1 MNLTLELDAW
11 SRGIRQTLNLA
22 KFVDLLAPQFFL
34 ANSKRDLLVWIFP
47 TLFADTRTLM
57 ENLNLI
63 MNSLYNSRR
72 SLSLRS
78 ISSRQQGTEIY
89 DKSCRSLTRAAAAIK
104 SRRASGS
111 SSPIQRRDRSFPPFL
126 SSFPP
131 TLPSSYSRS
140 PSPQVDWCSADITW
154 KRDHSKHCYGRR
166 LRAQ

>member
-1 MNLTLELDAW
+1 
-11 SRGIRQTLNLA
+11 
-22 KFVDLLAPQFFL
+22 
-34 ANSKRDLLVWIFP
+34 
-47 TLFADTRTLM
+47 M

-111 SSPIQRRDRSFPPFL
+111 APRFSSATVRSLRFFLLSLPLSLLVPPAHPPVPTGLVQCRHNVKTGSFKALLRPASACTVGIRRRKSFIETTSDFKIFRYLRNIQ
-126 SSFPP
+126 
-131 TLPSSYSRS
+131 
-140 PSPQVDWCSADITW
+140 
-154 KRDHSKHCYGRR
+154 
-166 LRAQ
+166 